1 MTATNSNSNSNSN
14 FSNSD
19 SDLHASL
26 QARLDALEINRE
38 LNESIKEID
47 CLAIK
52 SLEVDKV
59 YAEDIFM
66 TEEMS
71 FMDIRNMEKTFLE
84 EGHMHQ
90 FGAYYLKDEQL
101 EKRMLCLGHSLNDYC
116 VFNEED
122 SSMMWVKNEDLV
134 GCIETMMFDYKR
146 YASLESTSWD
156 MKRVFEYA
164 VEYLESD
171 LRTARN
177 AQQ

>member
-1 MTATNSNSNSNSN
+1 MTATNSNSNSN
-14 FSNSD
+14 FSN

-26 QARLDALEINRE
+26 QARLDALEINSE

-52 SLEVDKV
+52 SIPFNKV

-71 FMDIRNMEKTFLE
+71 FMDIKQMEKTFLE

-101 EKRMLCLGHSLNDYC
+101 EKRMTYLGHSLQDYC

-134 GCIETMMFDYKR
+134 GCLETMMFDYKR

-156 MKRVFEYA
+156 MKLVFEYA
-164 VEYLESD
+164 VEYIESD

-177 AQQ
+177 AQ